1 MMSVP
6 RPAGCL
12 LCHGAFTTWKDEG
25 DLGDDIKYERCK
37 FDGQFG
43 GFLPSPTPCHWPY
56 LLHVCT
62 SVSSDFKA
70 KNTISDDANMTMLY
84 KM

>member
-1 MMSVP
+1 MSVP

-25 DLGDDIKYERCK
+25 DLGDDIKYEGCH

-43 GFLPSPTPCHWPY
+43 GFLLSPTPCHWPF
-56 LLHVCT
+56 LPHVWT
-62 SVSSDFKA
+62 SVSDFKA
-70 KNTISDDANMTMLY
+70 KNNISDDAIMTMLH
-84 KM
+84 KMQR